1 MQVKGVPPSPRA
13 RGHPALGIGSASAVS
28 APGFARPVKR
38 SPDPKINR
46 CRLRDCILELYMLN
60 IYTKMTERSDIALR
74 IGPISPA
81 VSGPLYQQIVS
92 GFKREIGEGRLGGG
106 TPLPSFRL
114 LAEQLLVS
122 IITVRRAYEEL
133 EREGIIYRRQGLG
146 TFVAAAGRERSRE
159 AKRGHAKALIR
170 LAIQEAMEAGLSPAQ
185 AKAFVSRVTTETLS
199 EEKACKAPTLSKS
212 AA

>member
-1 MQVKGVPPSPRA
+1 
-13 RGHPALGIGSASAVS
+13 
-28 APGFARPVKR
+28 
-38 SPDPKINR
+38 
-46 CRLRDCILELYMLN
+46 MLN

-92 GFKREIGEGRLGGG
+92 GFKREIGEGRMPGN

-133 EREGIIYRRQGLG
+133 EHEGIIYRRQGLG
-146 TFVAAAGRERSRE
+146 TFIAADGRERSRA
-159 AKRGHAKALIR
+159 AKRRHAEALVR
-170 LAIQEAMEAGLSPAQ
+170 LAVQEATEAGLSA
-185 AKAFVSRVTTETLS
+185 AEARAFVSRVTTQTLS
-199 EEKACKAPTLSKS
+199 EEESCETPTPSKS